1 MGRQASL
8 ASHTTG
14 TPVSSPSDDPG
25 SNSDTEDA
33 NLLLHNNS
41 ASRSSA
47 NNIKTTMMYNNDEA
61 ETSFSCNTA
70 AGVPTTVGVPVSLRK
85 SSTSGGGGSG
95 GLLLGGYSNVV
106 PHHSH
111 HPFKNKGPR
120 VPSVIPPNQLDL
132 LPSPIVD
139 NNRGSSPGG
148 PSNSPATTPGLVGYA
163 LPPPPPPKGYTNND
177 SSQQHS
183 MESPIL
189 PPLPPLPPGEI
200 DDDVVDG
207 VGHPLMTPLDV
218 ASLR

>member
-41 ASRSSA
+41 ASRSSV

-70 AGVPTTVGVPVSLRK
+70 AGMPTTVGVPVSLRK

-106 PHHSH
+106 PHHPH
-111 HPFKNKGPR
+111 HPFKSKGPR

-200 DDDVVDG
+200 EDDVDG
-207 VGHPLMTPLDV
+207 MGHPLMTPLDV